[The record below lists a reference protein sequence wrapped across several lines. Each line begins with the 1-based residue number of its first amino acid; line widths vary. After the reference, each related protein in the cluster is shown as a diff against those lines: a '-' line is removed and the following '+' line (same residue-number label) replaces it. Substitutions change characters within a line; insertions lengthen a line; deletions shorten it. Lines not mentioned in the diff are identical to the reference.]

1 MSNIDENEIRRRLE
15 RISRIEPESEDA
27 ARAMERVRKAL
38 AGQQGYGDGKSRQG
52 LKRMFTGPVSRFA
65 AAAVLLIAAG
75 YLAGRFSSPRAPDID
90 EIELAL
96 EGRLTSSVQA
106 AIRKNL
112 LEDLNQS
119 WQSGLADYHARLN
132 DEFNRFTVE
141 LGEQR
146 RGELNEFA
154 AKTLAASNAVTH
166 NLLSDLV
173 RAVATAQDQD
183 REWVTA
189 AMRRIESN
197 RIQDATRL
205 NAGLVILA
213 EQTRDEI
220 AETKRSVAQLTS
232 AIVPDRAFRKIQ
244 EN

>member
-1 MSNIDENEIRRRLE
+1 VF
-15 RISRIEPESEDA
+15 A
-27 ARAMERVRKAL
+27 
-38 AGQQGYGDGKSRQG
+38 
-52 LKRMFTGPVSRFA
+52 GPVSRFA

-75 YLAGRFSSPRAPDID
+75 YLAGRFFSPRPDINQ
-90 EIELAL
+90 IELAL
-96 EGRLTSSVQA
+96 ESRLTSSVQA

-112 LEDLNQS
+112 LDDLNQS
-119 WQSGLADYHARLN
+119 WQLALADYHARLN
-132 DEFNRFTVE
+132 DEFNRFAVE

-146 RGELNEFA
+146 RSELNELA
-154 AKTLAASNAVTH
+154 AKTFAASNAVTH
-166 NLLSDLV
+166 QLLSDLV

-183 REWVTA
+183 RQWAAA

-205 NAGLVILA
+205 NAGLVTLA
-213 EQTRDEI
+213 EQTRDEL

-232 AIVPDRAFRKIQ
+232 AIVPDQVFREIR